1 MKKEKHDFFTN
12 IHNHIQVI
20 NDSKIF
26 AGLMIIILNIATRFV
41 SFKFSKSVESYV
53 KNTFSHQLL
62 VFAISWMGTR
72 DIYIALGITTVFILC
87 SEYLFNEESN
97 FCILSEEFQDYH
109 KTLNDEEENHKEV
122 SEEDIMKARI
132 VMEKAKKQNKLQD
145 DELQGISMK

>member
-1 MKKEKHDFFTN
+1 MKKEKQDFFTN
-12 IHNHIQVI
+12 IHNHVQVI

-62 VFAISWMGTR
+62 VFSISWMGTR
-72 DIYIALGITTVFILC
+72 DIYIALIITTIFIVC
-87 SEYLFNEESN
+87 SEYLFNEDSSL
-97 FCILSEEFQDYH
+97 CILSEEFQDYH
-109 KTLNDEEENHKEV
+109 KSLNNEEENQKDV

-132 VMEKAKKQNKLQD
+132 VLEKAKKQNKIQE
-145 DELQGISMK
+145 DELQGMSLK